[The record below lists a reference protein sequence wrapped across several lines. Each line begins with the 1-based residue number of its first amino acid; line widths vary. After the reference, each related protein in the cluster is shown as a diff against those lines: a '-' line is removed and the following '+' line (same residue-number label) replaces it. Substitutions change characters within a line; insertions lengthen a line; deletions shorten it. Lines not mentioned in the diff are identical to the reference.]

1 MRGSDLR
8 AAIFYNIAMQFQD
21 KSFFFVGVAGSGMSA
36 IAEYLAGKGVAVSGS
51 DRKFSDSDG
60 DDIRK
65 KLEASGVRTFPQ
77 DGSGVQKNLSAIVVS
92 TAIEDSNPDLKRAL
106 ELGIPRMHRSEMLA
120 EISESVKTIC
130 VSGTS
135 GKSTVT
141 GMIWHILNEAGL
153 SPSLLS
159 GAGLVSLEKRGMIGN
174 GIAGKG
180 EWLVAESDESDGT
193 LVRYSPE
200 IGVILNIG
208 KDHKE
213 ISELQKI
220 FAEFARNVA
229 GKGKTLIVNEADAL
243 ANAYSEN
250 HLDDFGLEAKA
261 GVQGMDFKPDGCR
274 ISFRVR
280 HGGELVQ
287 FRVPL
292 PGFHN
297 MMNALAAVAVSL
309 KVGVSLRKCAE
320 ALETFEGI
328 HRRHQIL
335 GTFRGVTVVDD
346 FAHNPAKIEAS
357 IRAAQDFT
365 EGRVVAYF
373 QPHGFGPTRFLRNDL
388 VDAISKTLRS
398 RDAIFFSEIYYAG
411 GTVTRDISSADL
423 VSDLKKKNSE
433 AFFVADRGECGRK
446 MLEYVAPGDTIL
458 VMGARDPSLSEFAK
472 TLARKLEYERTK

>member
-1 MRGSDLR
+1 MAPAFSSSRL
-8 AAIFYNIAMQFQD
+8 FYNIAMLSQD
-21 KSFFFVGVAGSGMSA
+21 QSFFFVGVAGSGMSA
-36 IAEYLAGKGVAVSGS
+36 IAVYLAGKGFAVSGS
-51 DRKFSDSDG
+51 DRKFSGADG
-60 DDIRK
+60 DDIRA
-65 KLEASGVRTFPQ
+65 KLEAAGVRTFPQ
-77 DGSGVQKNLSAIVVS
+77 DGSGVCPGLSAIVVS
-92 TAIEDSNPDLKRAL
+92 SAIEESNPDLKRAL

-120 EISESVKTIC
+120 KISESVKTIC

-141 GMIWHILNEAGL
+141 GMIWHILNEANL

-159 GAGLVSLEKRGMIGN
+159 GAGLVALEKRGMIGN
-174 GIAGKG
+174 GIAGNG

-220 FAEFARNVA
+220 FAEFSKNVT
-229 GKGKTLIVNEADAL
+229 GKGKTLIVNEADEL
-243 ANAYSEN
+243 ANAFSVN

-261 GVQGMDFKPDGCR
+261 GVQGMDFNPDGYS
-274 ISFRVR
+274 ITFRVR
-280 HGGELVQ
+280 HLGELVR
-287 FRVPL
+287 FKVPL

-297 MMNALAAVAVSL
+297 MMNALAAIAVSL

-335 GTFRGVTVVDD
+335 GTFHGVTVVDD
-346 FAHNPAKIEAS
+346 FAHNPAKIAAS

-365 EGRVVAYF
+365 RGRVIAYF

-388 VDAISKTLRS
+388 VDAISRTLRS
-398 RDAIFFSEIYYAG
+398 QDAIFLSEIYYAG
-411 GTVTRDISSADL
+411 GTVTRDISSVDL
-423 VSDLKKKNSE
+423 VEDLKRKN
-433 AFFVADRGECGRK
+433 ATAYFVSNRDECGRE
-446 MLEYVAPGDTIL
+446 MVRFSASGDTIL
-458 VMGARDPSLSEFAK
+458 IMGARDPSLSEFAK
-472 TLARKLEYERTK
+472 TVAKELEK

>member
-1 MRGSDLR
+1 MQN
-8 AAIFYNIAMQFQD
+8 FYNIVMLSQD
-21 KSFFFVGVAGSGMSA
+21 QSFFFVGVAGSGMSA
-36 IAEYLAGKGVAVSGS
+36 IAVYLAGKGFAISGS
-51 DRKFSDSDG
+51 DRKFSCVDG
-60 DDIRK
+60 DDVRA
-65 KLEASGVRTFPQ
+65 KLEAAGVRTFPQ
-77 DGSGVQKNLSAIVVS
+77 DGSGVQKGLSAIVVS
-92 TAIEDSNPDLKRAL
+92 TAIEESNPDLKRAL

-120 EISESVKTIC
+120 KISESVKTIC

-141 GMIWHILNEAGL
+141 GMIWHILNEANL

-159 GAGLVSLEKRGMIGN
+159 GAGLVSLERCGMIGN

-220 FAEFARNVA
+220 FAEFSKNVT
-229 GKGKTLIVNEADAL
+229 GKGKTLIVNEADEL
-243 ANAYSEN
+243 ANAFSVN

-261 GVQGMDFKPDGCR
+261 GVQGMDFNPEGYS
-274 ISFRVR
+274 ITFRVR
-280 HGGELVQ
+280 HLGELVR
-287 FRVPL
+287 FKVPL

-335 GTFRGVTVVDD
+335 GTFHGVTVVDD
-346 FAHNPAKIEAS
+346 FAHNPAKIAAS

-365 EGRVVAYF
+365 RGRVIAYF

-388 VDAISKTLRS
+388 VASMAEALRPQ
-398 RDAIFFSEIYYAG
+398 DAIFFSEIYYAG
-411 GTVTRDISSADL
+411 GTVTRNISSADL
-423 VSDLKKKNSE
+423 VEDLKKKNIS
-433 AFFVADRGECGRK
+433 AFFVEKRPECGQEIVK
-446 MLEYVAPGDTIL
+446 FVKPGDTVL
-458 VMGARDPSLSEFAK
+458 VMGARDPSLSDFAQ
-472 TLARKLEYERTK
+472 TLSKELNDERTE

>member
-1 MRGSDLR
+1 MLSQ
-8 AAIFYNIAMQFQD
+8 NQ
-21 KSFFFVGVAGSGMSA
+21 SFFFVGVAGSGMSA
-36 IAEYLAGKGVAVSGS
+36 IAVYLAGRGFAVSGS
-51 DRKFSDSDG
+51 DRKFSDADG
-60 DDIRK
+60 DGIRA
-65 KLEASGVRTFPQ
+65 KLEAAGVRTFPQ
-77 DGSGVQKNLSAIVVS
+77 DGSGVCSGLSAIVVS
-92 TAIEDSNPDLKRAL
+92 TAIEESNPDLKRAL

-120 EISESVKTIC
+120 KISESVKTIC

-141 GMIWHILNEAGL
+141 GMIWHILNEANL

-159 GAGLVSLEKRGMIGN
+159 GAGLVSLERCGMIGN

-220 FAEFARNVA
+220 FAEFSKNVT
-229 GKGKTLIVNEADAL
+229 GKGKTLIVNEADEL
-243 ANAYSEN
+243 ANAFSVN

-261 GVQGMDFKPDGCR
+261 GVQGMDFNPEGYS
-274 ISFRVR
+274 ITFRVR
-280 HGGELVQ
+280 HLGELVR
-287 FRVPL
+287 FKVPL

-346 FAHNPAKIEAS
+346 FAHNPAKIFAS

-365 EGRVVAYF
+365 KGRVVAYF

-388 VDAISKTLRS
+388 VASMAEALRPQ
-398 RDAIFFSEIYYAG
+398 DAIFFSEIYYAG
-411 GTVTRDISSADL
+411 GTVTRNISSADL
-423 VSDLKKKNSE
+423 VEDLKKKNIS
-433 AFFVADRGECGRK
+433 AFFVEKRPECGQEIVK
-446 MLEYVAPGDTIL
+446 FVKPGDTVL
-458 VMGARDPSLSEFAK
+458 VMGARDPSLSDFAQ
-472 TLARKLEYERTK
+472 TLSKELNDERTE

>member
-1 MRGSDLR
+1 MLS
-8 AAIFYNIAMQFQD
+8 QD
-21 KSFFFVGVAGSGMSA
+21 QSFFFVGVAGSGMSA
-36 IAEYLAGKGVAVSGS
+36 IAVYLAGKGFAVSGS
-51 DRKFSDSDG
+51 DRKFSDADG
-60 DDIRK
+60 DGIRA
-65 KLEASGVRTFPQ
+65 KLEAAGVRTFPQ
-77 DGSGVQKNLSAIVVS
+77 DGSGVCPGLSAIVVS
-92 TAIEDSNPDLKRAL
+92 SAIEESNPDLKRAL

-120 EISESVKTIC
+120 KISESVKTIC

-141 GMIWHILNEAGL
+141 GMIWHILNVAGY

-180 EWLVAESDESDGT
+180 EWLVAEADESDGS

-220 FAEFARNVA
+220 FSEFSGNIT
-229 GKGKTLIVNEADAL
+229 GKGKTLVVNEADEL
-243 ANAYSEN
+243 ANAFSVN
-250 HLDDFGLEAKA
+250 HLDDFGLEARA
-261 GVQGMDFKPDGCR
+261 GVQGMDFKPVGYSIR
-274 ISFRVR
+274 FRVR
-280 HGGELVQ
+280 HKGDLVL
-287 FRVPL
+287 FNLPL

-297 MMNALAAVAVSL
+297 MMNALAALAVAL
-309 KVGVSLRKCAE
+309 KVGVPLRKCAE
-320 ALETFEGI
+320 ALESFEGI

-346 FAHNPAKIEAS
+346 FAHNPAKIFAS

-365 EGRVVAYF
+365 KGRVVAYF

-388 VDAISKTLRS
+388 VASMAEALRPQ
-398 RDAIFFSEIYYAG
+398 DAIFFSEIYYAG
-411 GTVTRDISSADL
+411 GTVMRDISSADL
-423 VSDLKKKNSE
+423 VEDLKKKNIS
-433 AFFVADRGECGRK
+433 AFFVEKRPECGQEIVK
-446 MLEYVAPGDTIL
+446 FVKPGDTVL
-458 VMGARDPSLSEFAK
+458 VMGARDPSLSDFAQ
-472 TLARKLEYERTK
+472 TLSKELNDERTE

>member
-1 MRGSDLR
+1 MIPAFSFPRL
-8 AAIFYNIAMQFQD
+8 FYNIAMLSQD
-21 KSFFFVGVAGSGMSA
+21 QSFFFVGVAGSGMSA
-36 IAEYLAGKGVAVSGS
+36 IAVYLAGRGFAVSGS
-51 DRKFSDSDG
+51 DRKFSGADG
-60 DDIRK
+60 DGIRA
-65 KLEASGVRTFPQ
+65 KLEAAGVRTFPQ
-77 DGSGVQKNLSAIVVS
+77 DGSGVCQGLSAIVVS
-92 TAIEDSNPDLKRAL
+92 TAIEESNPDLKRAL

-120 EISESVKTIC
+120 KISKSVKTIC

-141 GMIWHILNEAGL
+141 GMIWHILNEANL

-159 GAGLVSLEKRGMIGN
+159 GAGLVSLERRGMIGN

-220 FAEFARNVA
+220 FAEFSKNVT
-229 GKGKTLIVNEADAL
+229 GKGKTLIVNEADEL
-243 ANAYSEN
+243 ANAFSVN

-261 GVQGMDFKPDGCR
+261 GVQGMDFSPEGYS
-274 ISFRVR
+274 IAFRVR
-280 HGGELVQ
+280 HLGELVR
-287 FRVPL
+287 FKVPL

-335 GTFRGVTVVDD
+335 GTFHGVTVVDD
-346 FAHNPAKIEAS
+346 FAHNPAKIAAS

-365 EGRVVAYF
+365 RGRVIAYF
-373 QPHGFGPTRFLRNDL
+373 QPHGFGPTRFLRNEL
-388 VDAISKTLRS
+388 VDAISKALRPQDS
-398 RDAIFFSEIYYAG
+398 IFLSEIYYAG

-423 VSDLKKKNSE
+423 VEDLKRKN
-433 AFFVADRGECGRK
+433 ATACFVSNRDECGRE
-446 MLEYVAPGDTIL
+446 MVRFSTSGDTIL
-458 VMGARDPSLSEFAK
+458 IMGARDPSLSEFAK
-472 TLARKLEYERTK
+472 TVAKELEK

>member
-1 MRGSDLR
+1 MLS
-8 AAIFYNIAMQFQD
+8 QD
-21 KSFFFVGVAGSGMSA
+21 QSFFFVGVAGSGMSA
-36 IAEYLAGKGVAVSGS
+36 IAVYLAGKGFAVSGS
-51 DRKFSDSDG
+51 DRKFSGADG
-60 DDIRK
+60 DDIRA
-65 KLEASGVRTFPQ
+65 KLEAAGVRTFPQ
-77 DGSGVQKNLSAIVVS
+77 DGSGVCPGLSAIVVS
-92 TAIEDSNPDLKRAL
+92 SAIEESNPDLKRAL

-120 EISESVKTIC
+120 KISESVKTIC

-141 GMIWHILNEAGL
+141 GMIWHILNEANL

-159 GAGLVSLEKRGMIGN
+159 GAGLVALEKRGMIGN
-174 GIAGKG
+174 GIAGNG

-220 FAEFARNVA
+220 FAEFSKNVT
-229 GKGKTLIVNEADAL
+229 GKGKTLIVNEADEL
-243 ANAYSEN
+243 ANAFSVN

-261 GVQGMDFKPDGCR
+261 GVQGMDFNPDGYS
-274 ISFRVR
+274 ITFRVR
-280 HGGELVQ
+280 HLGELVR
-287 FRVPL
+287 FKVPL

-297 MMNALAAVAVSL
+297 MMNALAAIAVSL

-335 GTFRGVTVVDD
+335 GTFHGVTVVDD
-346 FAHNPAKIEAS
+346 FAHNPAKIAAS

-365 EGRVVAYF
+365 RGRVIAYF

-388 VDAISKTLRS
+388 VDAISRTLRS
-398 RDAIFFSEIYYAG
+398 QDAIFLSEIYYAG
-411 GTVTRDISSADL
+411 GTVTRDISSVDL
-423 VSDLKKKNSE
+423 VEDLKRKN
-433 AFFVADRGECGRK
+433 ATAYFVSNRDECGRE
-446 MLEYVAPGDTIL
+446 MVRFSASGDTIL
-458 VMGARDPSLSEFAK
+458 IMGARDPSLSEFAK
-472 TLARKLEYERTK
+472 TVAKELEK

>member
-1 MRGSDLR
+1 MLS
-8 AAIFYNIAMQFQD
+8 QD
-21 KSFFFVGVAGSGMSA
+21 QSFFFVGVAGSGMSA
-36 IAEYLAGKGVAVSGS
+36 IAVYLAGKGFAVSGS
-51 DRKFSDSDG
+51 DRKFSGADG
-60 DDIRK
+60 DDIRA
-65 KLEASGVRTFPQ
+65 KLEAAGVRTFPQ
-77 DGSGVQKNLSAIVVS
+77 DGSGVCPGLSAIVVS
-92 TAIEDSNPDLKRAL
+92 SAIEESNPDLKRAL

-120 EISESVKTIC
+120 KISESVKTIC

-141 GMIWHILNEAGL
+141 GMIWHILNEANL

-159 GAGLVSLEKRGMIGN
+159 GAGLVALEKRGMIGN
-174 GIAGKG
+174 GIAGNG

-220 FAEFARNVA
+220 FAEFSKNVT
-229 GKGKTLIVNEADAL
+229 GKGKTLIVNEADEL
-243 ANAYSEN
+243 ANAFSVN

-261 GVQGMDFKPDGCR
+261 GVQGMDFNPDGYS
-274 ISFRVR
+274 ITFRVR
-280 HGGELVQ
+280 HLGELVR
-287 FRVPL
+287 FKVPL

-297 MMNALAAVAVSL
+297 MMNALAAIAVSL

-335 GTFRGVTVVDD
+335 GTFHGVTVVDD
-346 FAHNPAKIEAS
+346 FAHNPAKIAAS

-365 EGRVVAYF
+365 RGRVIAYF

-388 VDAISKTLRS
+388 VDAISRTLRS
-398 RDAIFFSEIYYAG
+398 QDAIFLSEIYYAG

-423 VSDLKKKNSE
+423 VEDLKRKN
-433 AFFVADRGECGRK
+433 ATAYFVSNRDECGRE
-446 MLEYVAPGDTIL
+446 MVRFSASGDTIL
-458 VMGARDPSLSEFAK
+458 IMGARDPSLSEFAK
-472 TLARKLEYERTK
+472 TVAKELEK

>member
-1 MRGSDLR
+1 MAPAFSSSRL
-8 AAIFYNIAMQFQD
+8 FYNIAMLSQD
-21 KSFFFVGVAGSGMSA
+21 QSFFFVGVAGSGMSA
-36 IAEYLAGKGVAVSGS
+36 IAVYLAGKGFAVSGS
-51 DRKFSDSDG
+51 DRKFSGADG
-60 DDIRK
+60 DDIRA
-65 KLEASGVRTFPQ
+65 KLEAAGVRTFPQ
-77 DGSGVQKNLSAIVVS
+77 DGSGVCPGLSAIVVS
-92 TAIEDSNPDLKRAL
+92 SAIEESNPDLKRAL

-120 EISESVKTIC
+120 KISESVKTIC

-141 GMIWHILNEAGL
+141 GMIWHILNEANL

-159 GAGLVSLEKRGMIGN
+159 GAGLVALEKRGMIGN
-174 GIAGKG
+174 GIAGNG

-220 FAEFARNVA
+220 FAEFSKNVT
-229 GKGKTLIVNEADAL
+229 GKGKTLIVNEADEL
-243 ANAYSEN
+243 ANAFSVN

-261 GVQGMDFKPDGCR
+261 GVQGMDFNPDGYS
-274 ISFRVR
+274 ITFRVR
-280 HGGELVQ
+280 HLGELVR
-287 FRVPL
+287 FKVPL

-297 MMNALAAVAVSL
+297 MMNALAAIAVSL

-335 GTFRGVTVVDD
+335 GTFHGVTVVDD
-346 FAHNPAKIEAS
+346 FAHNPAKIAAS

-365 EGRVVAYF
+365 RGRVIAYF

-388 VDAISKTLRS
+388 VDAISRTLRS
-398 RDAIFFSEIYYAG
+398 QDAIFLSEIYYAG

-423 VSDLKKKNSE
+423 VEDLKRKN
-433 AFFVADRGECGRK
+433 ATAYFVSNRDECGRE
-446 MLEYVAPGDTIL
+446 MVRFSASGDTIL
-458 VMGARDPSLSEFAK
+458 IMGARDPSLSEFAK
-472 TLARKLEYERTK
+472 TVAKELEK

>member
-1 MRGSDLR
+1 MAPAFSSSRL
-8 AAIFYNIAMQFQD
+8 FYNIAMLSQD
-21 KSFFFVGVAGSGMSA
+21 QSFFFVGVAGSGMSA
-36 IAEYLAGKGVAVSGS
+36 IAVYLAGKGFAVSGS
-51 DRKFSDSDG
+51 DRKFSGADG
-60 DDIRK
+60 DDIRA
-65 KLEASGVRTFPQ
+65 KLEAAGVRTFPQ
-77 DGSGVQKNLSAIVVS
+77 DGSGVCPGLSAIVVS
-92 TAIEDSNPDLKRAL
+92 SAIEESNPDLKRAL

-120 EISESVKTIC
+120 KISESVKTIC

-141 GMIWHILNEAGL
+141 GMIWHILNEANL

-159 GAGLVSLEKRGMIGN
+159 GAGLVSLEKRGMFGN
-174 GIAGKG
+174 GIAGNG

-220 FAEFARNVA
+220 FAEFSKNVT
-229 GKGKTLIVNEADAL
+229 GKGKTLIVNEADEL
-243 ANAYSEN
+243 ANAFSVN

-261 GVQGMDFKPDGCR
+261 GVQGMDFNPDGYS
-274 ISFRVR
+274 ITFRVR
-280 HGGELVQ
+280 HLGELVR
-287 FRVPL
+287 FKVPL

-297 MMNALAAVAVSL
+297 MMNALAAIAVSL

-335 GTFRGVTVVDD
+335 GTFHGVTVVDD
-346 FAHNPAKIEAS
+346 FAHNPAKIAAS

-365 EGRVVAYF
+365 RGRVIAYF

-388 VDAISKTLRS
+388 VDAISRTLRS
-398 RDAIFFSEIYYAG
+398 QDAIFLSEIYYAG
-411 GTVTRDISSADL
+411 GTVTRDISSVDL
-423 VSDLKKKNSE
+423 VEDLKRKN
-433 AFFVADRGECGRK
+433 ATAYFVSNRDECGRE
-446 MLEYVAPGDTIL
+446 MVRFSASGDTIL
-458 VMGARDPSLSEFAK
+458 IMGARDPSLSEFAK
-472 TLARKLEYERTK
+472 TVAKELEK

>member
-1 MRGSDLR
+1 MAPAFSSSRL
-8 AAIFYNIAMQFQD
+8 FYNIAMLSQD
-21 KSFFFVGVAGSGMSA
+21 QSFFFVGVAGSGMSA
-36 IAEYLAGKGVAVSGS
+36 IAVYLAGKGFAVSGS
-51 DRKFSDSDG
+51 DRKFSGADG
-60 DDIRK
+60 DDIRA
-65 KLEASGVRTFPQ
+65 KLEAAGVRTFPQ
-77 DGSGVQKNLSAIVVS
+77 DGSGVCPGLSAIVVS
-92 TAIEDSNPDLKRAL
+92 SAIEESNPDLKRAL
-106 ELGIPRMHRSEMLA
+106 ELGVSRMHRSEMLA
-120 EISESVKTIC
+120 KISESVKTIC

-141 GMIWHILNEAGL
+141 GMIWHILNEANL

-159 GAGLVSLEKRGMIGN
+159 GAGLVALEKRGMIGN

-220 FAEFARNVA
+220 FAEFSKNVT
-229 GKGKTLIVNEADAL
+229 GKGKTLIVNEADEL
-243 ANAYSEN
+243 ANAFSVN

-261 GVQGMDFKPDGCR
+261 GVQGMDFNPDGYS
-274 ISFRVR
+274 ITFRVR
-280 HGGELVQ
+280 HLGELVR
-287 FRVPL
+287 FKVPL

-297 MMNALAAVAVSL
+297 MMNALAAIAVSL

-335 GTFRGVTVVDD
+335 GTFHGVTVVDD
-346 FAHNPAKIEAS
+346 FAHNPAKIAAS

-365 EGRVVAYF
+365 RGRVIAYF

-388 VDAISKTLRS
+388 VDAISRTLRS
-398 RDAIFFSEIYYAG
+398 QDAIFLSEIYYAG

-423 VSDLKKKNSE
+423 VEDLKRKN
-433 AFFVADRGECGRK
+433 ATAYFVSNRDECGRE
-446 MLEYVAPGDTIL
+446 MVRFSASGDTIL
-458 VMGARDPSLSEFAK
+458 IMGARDPSLSEFSKTVAK
-472 TLARKLEYERTK
+472 ELEK

>member
-1 MRGSDLR
+1 MAPAFSSSRL
-8 AAIFYNIAMQFQD
+8 FYNIAMLSQD
-21 KSFFFVGVAGSGMSA
+21 QSFFFVGVAGSGMSA
-36 IAEYLAGKGVAVSGS
+36 IAVYLAGKGFAVSGS
-51 DRKFSDSDG
+51 DRKFSGADG
-60 DDIRK
+60 DDIRA
-65 KLEASGVRTFPQ
+65 KLEAAGIRTFPQ
-77 DGSGVQKNLSAIVVS
+77 DGSGVCPGLSAIVVS
-92 TAIEDSNPDLKRAL
+92 SAIEESNPDLKRAL
-106 ELGIPRMHRSEMLA
+106 ELGVSRMHRSEMLA
-120 EISESVKTIC
+120 KISESVKTIC

-141 GMIWHILNEAGL
+141 GMIWHILNEANL

-159 GAGLVSLEKRGMIGN
+159 GAGLVALEKRGMIGN
-174 GIAGKG
+174 GIAGNG

-220 FAEFARNVA
+220 FAEFSKNVT
-229 GKGKTLIVNEADAL
+229 GKGKTLIVNEADEL
-243 ANAYSEN
+243 ANAFSVN

-261 GVQGMDFKPDGCR
+261 GVQGMDFNPDGYS
-274 ISFRVR
+274 ITFRVR
-280 HGGELVQ
+280 HLGELVR
-287 FRVPL
+287 FKVPL

-297 MMNALAAVAVSL
+297 MMNALAAIAVSL

-335 GTFRGVTVVDD
+335 GTFHGVTVVDD
-346 FAHNPAKIEAS
+346 FAHNPAKIAAS

-365 EGRVVAYF
+365 RGRVIAYF

-388 VDAISKTLRS
+388 VDAISRTLRS
-398 RDAIFFSEIYYAG
+398 QDAIFLSEIYYAG
-411 GTVTRDISSADL
+411 GTVTRDISSVDL
-423 VSDLKKKNSE
+423 VEDLKRKNATAYFISNR
-433 AFFVADRGECGRK
+433 DECGRE
-446 MLEYVAPGDTIL
+446 MVRFSASGDTIL
-458 VMGARDPSLSEFAK
+458 IMGARDPSLSEFAK
-472 TLARKLEYERTK
+472 TVAKELEK

>member
-1 MRGSDLR
+1 MLS
-8 AAIFYNIAMQFQD
+8 QD
-21 KSFFFVGVAGSGMSA
+21 QSFFFVGVAGSGMSA
-36 IAEYLAGKGVAVSGS
+36 IAVYLAGKGFAVSGS
-51 DRKFSDSDG
+51 DRKFSGADG
-60 DDIRK
+60 DDIRA
-65 KLEASGVRTFPQ
+65 KLEAAGVRTFPQ
-77 DGSGVQKNLSAIVVS
+77 DGSGVCPGLSAIVVS
-92 TAIEDSNPDLKRAL
+92 SAIEESNPDLKRAL
-106 ELGIPRMHRSEMLA
+106 ELGVSRMHRSEMLA
-120 EISESVKTIC
+120 KISESVKTIC

-141 GMIWHILNEAGL
+141 GMIWHILNEANL

-159 GAGLVSLEKRGMIGN
+159 GAGLVALEKRGMIGN

-220 FAEFARNVA
+220 FAEFSKNVT
-229 GKGKTLIVNEADAL
+229 GKGKTLIVNEADEL
-243 ANAYSEN
+243 ANAFSVN

-261 GVQGMDFKPDGCR
+261 GVQGMDFNPDGYS
-274 ISFRVR
+274 ITFRVR
-280 HGGELVQ
+280 HLGELVR
-287 FRVPL
+287 FKVPL

-297 MMNALAAVAVSL
+297 MMNALAAIAVSL

-335 GTFRGVTVVDD
+335 GTFHGVTVVDD
-346 FAHNPAKIEAS
+346 FAHNPAKIAAS

-365 EGRVVAYF
+365 RGRVIAYF

-388 VDAISKTLRS
+388 VDAISRTLRS
-398 RDAIFFSEIYYAG
+398 QDAIFLSEIYYAG

-423 VSDLKKKNSE
+423 VEDLKRKN
-433 AFFVADRGECGRK
+433 ATAYFVSNRDECGRE
-446 MLEYVAPGDTIL
+446 MVRFSASGDTIL
-458 VMGARDPSLSEFAK
+458 IMGARDPSLSEFSKTVAK
-472 TLARKLEYERTK
+472 ELEK